1 MGEASEIKG
10 KVEAVLTKL
19 SKLNDNISDAQHTTH
34 EILDAL
40 SQFAYTGLD
49 DLISDVEEIRD
60 DLEDLE
66 EAEPLPF

>member
-1 MGEASEIKG
+1 MPEEIKA
-10 KVEAVLTKL
+10 KVEAVLEKLTKL
-19 SKLNDNISDAQHTTH
+19 SDNISDSYNTTH
-34 EILDAL
+34 DILENL

-66 EAEPLPF
+66 EAKNSQPF